1 MEIKAMQE
9 FCAIVEEG
17 NISQA
22 ATRLALAQP
31 ALSKQMKK
39 LEASLGVQLFERG
52 SRRIRL
58 TEAGRL
64 LYERVQQILVMVD
77 GTVQEIEAIGSG
89 VAGSLTLGTVTTS
102 GAILLPDLVKE
113 FHRLYPKVTFQL
125 WEGDGT
131 HVLELLDNRVVEIGI
146 TRSQVDPKM
155 YESITLPNEPLV
167 MVMNKDLCI
176 CGENPDSVSL
186 QELEGKPLIIPLR
199 WKSLF
204 LSQCRQAG
212 LAPQIV
218 CVSDGISQ
226 NIFWT
231 KMGIGMTLVPQSMEH
246 LLADEK
252 LVYKK
257 VIGAEILTLTVI
269 AWLKNRTLSTGAQKF
284 LQLLRE
290 MFANGTT
297 IKQ

>member
-22 ATRLALAQP
+22 AARLSMAQP

-39 LEASLGVQLFERG
+39 LESSLNVQLFERG

-64 LYERVQQILVMVD
+64 LYDRVQQILGMVD
-77 GTVQEIEAIGSG
+77 GTVQEIAAIGSG

-102 GAILLPDLVKE
+102 GAILLPNLVKE
-113 FHRLYPKVTFQL
+113 YHQRYPKVTFQL

-131 HVLELLDNRVVEIGI
+131 HVLELLDNRIIEIGI
-146 TRSQVDPKM
+146 TRSQVDPKI
-155 YESITLPNEPLV
+155 YESITLPKEPLV
-167 MVMNKDLCI
+167 MVMNKELCV
-176 CGENPDSVSL
+176 CGQQQNRVSL
-186 QELEGKPLIIPLR
+186 AELAGQPLIIPLR

-204 LSQCRQAG
+204 LAQCRQAG

-231 KMGIGMTLVPQSMEH
+231 KMGIGMTLVPQSMEN
-246 LLADEK
+246 LLADEH
-252 LVYKK
+252 LIYKK
-257 VIGAEILTLTVI
+257 IINPEILTLTVI
-269 AWLKNRTLSTGAQKF
+269 AWLKNRTLSVGAQKF
-284 LQLLRE
+284 LQLLKE
-290 MFANGTT
+290 MFAA
-297 IKQ
+297 

>member
-22 ATRLALAQP
+22 AARLSMAQP

-39 LEASLGVQLFERG
+39 LEGSLNVQLFERG

-64 LYERVQQILVMVD
+64 LYERLQQILGMVD
-77 GTVQEIEAIGSG
+77 GTVQEIAAIGSG

-102 GAILLPDLVKE
+102 GAILLPNLVKE
-113 FHRLYPKVTFQL
+113 YHQRYPKVTFQL

-131 HVLELLDNRVVEIGI
+131 HVLELLDNRVIEIGI
-146 TRSQVDPKM
+146 TRSQVDPKI

-167 MVMNKDLCI
+167 MVMNKELCV
-176 CGENPDSVSL
+176 CGQQQNRVSL
-186 QELEGKPLIIPLR
+186 AELAGQPLIIPLR

-204 LSQCRQAG
+204 LAQCRQAG
-212 LAPQIV
+212 LTPQIV

-231 KMGIGMTLVPQSMEH
+231 KMGIGMTLVPQSMEN
-246 LLADEK
+246 LLADEH
-252 LVYKK
+252 LLYKR
-257 VIGAEILTLTVI
+257 VTDPEILTLTVI
-269 AWLKNRTLSTGAQKF
+269 AWLKNRSLSVGAQKF
-284 LQLLRE
+284 LQLLKE
-290 MFANGTT
+290 MFAA
-297 IKQ
+297 

>member
-22 ATRLALAQP
+22 AARLSMAQP

-39 LEASLGVQLFERG
+39 LEGSLNVQLFERG

-64 LYERVQQILVMVD
+64 LYERLQQILGMVD
-77 GTVQEIEAIGSG
+77 GTVQEIAAIGSG

-102 GAILLPDLVKE
+102 GAILLPNLVKE
-113 FHRLYPKVTFQL
+113 YHRLYPKVTFQL

-131 HVLELLDNRVVEIGI
+131 HVLELLDNRVIEIGI
-146 TRSQVDPKM
+146 TRSQVDPKI

-167 MVMNKDLCI
+167 MVMNKELCV
-176 CGENPDSVSL
+176 CGQQPNRVSL
-186 QELEGKPLIIPLR
+186 AELAGQPLIIPLR

-204 LSQCRQAG
+204 LAQCRQAG
-212 LAPQIV
+212 LTPQIV

-231 KMGIGMTLVPQSMEH
+231 KMGIGMTLVPQSMEN
-246 LLADEK
+246 LLADEH
-252 LVYKK
+252 LLYKR
-257 VIGAEILTLTVI
+257 VTDPEILTLTVI
-269 AWLKNRTLSTGAQKF
+269 AWLKNRSLSVGAQKF
-284 LQLLRE
+284 LQLLKE
-290 MFANGTT
+290 MFAA
-297 IKQ
+297 